1 MNTTELLEAY
11 TKANNSHLQ
20 IHRQMHGIK
29 TQLNE
34 SIKERSSELRK
45 TVAKIVRGTEWAT
58 EEAKYWLSIGHGTQP
73 VTCSIH
79 GHVKLWRGSKER
91 GRCEME
97 FNFAPAA
104 AAYVITEIRRIVR
117 HGEQSGEP

>member
-29 TQLNE
+29 TQLNDGV
-34 SIKERSSELRK
+34 KERSSELRK

-79 GHVKLWRGSKER
+79 GYVKLWRGSKER

-97 FNFAPAA
+97 FDFAPDA
-104 AAYVITEIRRIVR
+104 AAYVIAEIRRIVR
-117 HGEQSGEP
+117 HGKQG